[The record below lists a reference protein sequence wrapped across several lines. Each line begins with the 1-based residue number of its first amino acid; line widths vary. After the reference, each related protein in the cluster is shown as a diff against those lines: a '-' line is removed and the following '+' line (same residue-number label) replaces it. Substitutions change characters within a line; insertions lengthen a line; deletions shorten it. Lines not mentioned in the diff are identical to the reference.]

1 MLLALLLQQF
11 PVGTAAPA
19 LISEHPSGLQ
29 HPWGLPRAGAHGAR
43 HPRCSGIH
51 PSIHLFAQKQ
61 GVSVRAVPPGEEGS
75 AGGGQGWD
83 PPLPPARAITKTLF
97 RCLQWPMLAGLSFP
111 LGCRLCNARVHGRFS
126 LARGPSLPSP
136 TPSPGPG
143 TAGGGGRGGHGRGLP
158 FCLSPASRLLW
169 HLGAPVGS
177 AWTTVPKN
185 PLEGATGSS
194 LNEGF
199 AGTEQE
205 QPGAR
210 ALLLPWVHI
219 SRPFQSWFV
228 KPKQAQGQQSCRGFE
243 SPYK

>member
-29 HPWGLPRAGAHGAR
+29 HPWGLPRAGAWCKAPTLLG
-43 HPRCSGIH
+43 H
-51 PSIHLFAQKQ
+51 PSVHPSLCPKARGFSAC
-61 GVSVRAVPPGEEGS
+61 RA
-75 AGGGQGWD
+75 AGGGGQCWGGGRAGT

-185 PLEGATGSS
+185 PLERATGSS

>member
-1 MLLALLLQQF
+1 MVQ
-11 PVGTAAPA
+11 GTHAARASIRPS
-19 LISEHPSGLQ
+19 IS
-29 HPWGLPRAGAHGAR
+29 LPKSKGFQCVPCRRGRRAVLGGGRAGT
-43 HPRCSGIH
+43 
-51 PSIHLFAQKQ
+51 
-61 GVSVRAVPPGEEGS
+61 
-75 AGGGQGWD
+75 

-136 TPSPGPG
+136 TPSPSPG

-177 AWTTVPKN
+177 AWTAVPKN
-185 PLEGATGSS
+185 PLERATGSS